1 MSDQKSLHKTLEKL
15 LLDATEF
22 SIFLGKQKRY
32 LWILVDIEEDDKYKG
47 KGFTDNQIYTPDCDI
62 VKCKLY
68 PERYNI
74 DQSICKL
81 CFQDIYSSRYNSD
94 DNSYRTTFNI
104 HIRGEREEIEGLQ
117 DLIRKIEIG
126 LIEAYRKSLYS
137 YPNSLKN
144 YPNPRLLMYF
154 ESETQDLY
162 IIYREI
168 EEGRIY
174 FVQPPILREIGSK
187 DKPIFSLIATYG
199 KKENIPGDK
208 VDDLTHLKFPK
219 NFRFS
224 FMVYEK

>member
-1 MSDQKSLHKTLEKL
+1 MSDQRSLHKTLEKL
-15 LLDATEF
+15 LLDAAEF

-68 PERYNI
+68 PERYNA

-94 DNSYRTTFNI
+94 DNSYRTTFN
-104 HIRGEREEIEGLQ
+104 HIKGEREEIEGLQ

-126 LIEAYRKSLYS
+126 LIEAYRKSLYL

-144 YPNPRLLMYF
+144 YSNPRLLMYF
-154 ESETQDLY
+154 ERETQDLY

-199 KKENIPGDK
+199 KKKNIPGDK
-208 VDDLTHLKFPK
+208 VDDLTHLEFPK